1 MNRIQLLLAAWKCDP
16 HKCSDQTN
24 EVSAKRDSTPPVSG
38 SKTHTQQASQEKTI
52 MKDPITTWEAIVET
66 CTQRCAGNKRRGISL
81 AVKENPVAHQE
92 YLRAYNQRHASR

>member
-1 MNRIQLLLAAWKCDP
+1 
-16 HKCSDQTN
+16 
-24 EVSAKRDSTPPVSG
+24 
-38 SKTHTQQASQEKTI
+38 